1 MKKVCTGQGS
11 CGICECDE
19 KDIPV
24 AWKQT
29 KITPVNTLLGL
40 PLQRKKEIKWTDSDK
55 NCWTAV
61 PDSHDMT
68 YVNLLMNPET
78 RTGYSGEEASR
89 IWRAIY
95 QENCFKSGNVND
107 MCLEERVFYRLLS
120 GMHASITMKIATYF
134 YPTNQTKDI
143 AKITSYNDFEPNFDM
158 YTNAIEKF
166 PDRIKNLY
174 FLYTFTLRAIQKAAP
189 FLETYEYSTGNQT
202 DDQITQKLVRQ
213 LLRDHS
219 GLLCSKV
226 FDETRLFKSPDK
238 VVLLEQMRSH
248 FRNIS
253 AIMDCVACE
262 KCKMWAKLELLGLA
276 TALKIVLANEKELPD
291 IINNLQRNEIIALF
305 NSFKQHAQSISDLQ
319 VFRDAKW
326 RKEISPYISY
336 VAVAVVALMVG
347 RLLWHL
353 VRENISNPSE
363 DLKKTQ

>member
-202 DDQITQKLVRQ
+202 DDQIDR
-213 LLRDHS
+213 
-219 GLLCSKV
+219 
-226 FDETRLFKSPDK
+226 KS
-238 VVLLEQMRSH
+238 VV
-248 FRNIS
+248 
-253 AIMDCVACE
+253 
-262 KCKMWAKLELLGLA
+262 
-276 TALKIVLANEKELPD
+276 
-291 IINNLQRNEIIALF
+291 
-305 NSFKQHAQSISDLQ
+305 
-319 VFRDAKW
+319 
-326 RKEISPYISY
+326 
-336 VAVAVVALMVG
+336 
-347 RLLWHL
+347 
-353 VRENISNPSE
+353 
-363 DLKKTQ
+363 